1 MGTCD
6 EISRILS
13 FKRHVKKPTRS
24 EKSAKLCK
32 QQSLPEPQAWWIS
45 TQNMFIFIG
54 LGTPK
59 NGDEKKFVTKLCP

>member
-1 MGTCD
+1 MMTNNNYLKNKIFLSFRYLRGGDEIIAPQMGTCD

-32 QQSLPEPQAWWIS
+32 QQSLPEP
-45 TQNMFIFIG
+45 
-54 LGTPK
+54 
-59 NGDEKKFVTKLCP
+59 

>member
-1 MGTCD
+1 MYLRGGDEIIAPQMGTCA

-32 QQSLPEPQAWWIS
+32 QQSLPEP
-45 TQNMFIFIG
+45 
-54 LGTPK
+54 
-59 NGDEKKFVTKLCP
+59 